1 MSFGT
6 MFFFFLVWMAGH
18 LFFGT
23 MDGETMG
30 VFTQFGSDATGLS
43 WLTTAKSMMMF
54 PYDILDTNV
63 FFKILRAILIIA
75 GTIFFILIVLEVM
88 KIMSYLFSGAAGML
102 GGLRGIIRR

>member
-1 MSFGT
+1 MSFAT
-6 MFFFFLVWMAGH
+6 MFFFFMVWMGGH

-23 MDGETMG
+23 LDDDTMG

-43 WLTTAKSMMMF
+43 WLSAARNMMMF

-63 FFKILRAILIIA
+63 FFKILRAIFVIS
-75 GTIFFILIVLEVM
+75 GTIFFMLLVLEVM

-102 GGLRGIIRR
+102 GGLRGLIRR